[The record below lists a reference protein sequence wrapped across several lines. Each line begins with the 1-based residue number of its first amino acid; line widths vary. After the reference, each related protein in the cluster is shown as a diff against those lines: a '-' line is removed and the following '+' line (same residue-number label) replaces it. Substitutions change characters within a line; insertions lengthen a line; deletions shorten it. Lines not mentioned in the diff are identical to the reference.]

1 MFSLAGKVALV
12 TGAARGLGRA
22 DCLALAEAGARI
34 VAVDVNETGAENTAE
49 QARAFGQDALALKV
63 DIRDRDKV
71 AQMVQTI
78 KDELHAT
85 PDIVVNNAATLD
97 NVAQL
102 GDMKDELWDRDLAVN
117 LTGAYNVTKALW
129 SSLVEKQ
136 WGRII
141 SMASVAGTMGGFG
154 QASYS
159 ATKAGLIGFTRT
171 LALEGARYNITAN
184 AIVPGVIG
192 TEGFGKLPDKMKD
205 RMRARVAMRK
215 EGEPRDIATLVVFLA
230 SPEAKYITGAAVP
243 VTGGLHLFTF

>member
-1 MFSLAGKVALV
+1 MFSLEGKVALV
-12 TGAARGLGRA
+12 TGGARGLGRA

-34 VAVDVNETGAENTAE
+34 VVVDVNEMGAENTAE
-49 QARAFGQDALALKV
+49 QARAFGHDALGLKV
-63 DIRDRDKV
+63 DIRDRDQV
-71 AQMVQTI
+71 AKMLNAI
-78 KDELHAT
+78 KEEMKAT

-102 GDMKDELWDRDLAVN
+102 GDMKDELWDRDVAVN
-117 LTGAYNVTKALW
+117 LTGAYNVTKAVWPELIA
-129 SSLVEKQ
+129 KQ

-154 QASYS
+154 QASYAS
-159 ATKAGLIGFTRT
+159 TKAALIGFTRS

-184 AIVPGVIG
+184 AIVPGIIG
-192 TEGFGKLPDKMKD
+192 TEGFAKIPDTMKE

>member
-1 MFSLAGKVALV
+1 MFSLTGKIALV
-12 TGAARGLGRA
+12 TGGARGLGRA

-34 VAVDVNETGAENTAE
+34 VAADVNETGAENTAE
-49 QARAFGQDALALKV
+49 QARAFGVDAMALKV
-63 DIRDRDKV
+63 DVRDRADV
-71 AQMVQTI
+71 AKMMRSI
-78 KDELHAT
+78 KQELGSA

-102 GDMKDELWDRDLAVN
+102 GDMQDELWDRDVAVN
-117 LTGAYNVTKALW
+117 LTGAYNVTKAAWPELAA
-129 SSLVEKQ
+129 KG
-136 WGRII
+136 WGRVI

-154 QASYS
+154 QASYAS
-159 ATKAGLIGFTRT
+159 TKAALIGFTRT

-184 AIVPGVIG
+184 AIVPGIIG
-192 TEGFGKLPDKMKD
+192 TEGFAKVPDKLKD

-230 SPEAKYITGAAVP
+230 SAEAKYITGAAIP

>member
-1 MFSLAGKVALV
+1 MFSLEGKVALV
-12 TGAARGLGRA
+12 TGGARGLGRA

-49 QARAFGQDALALKV
+49 KARAFGHDALALKV
-63 DIRDRDKV
+63 DIRDREQV
-71 AQMVQTI
+71 AKMIKTI
-78 KDELHAT
+78 REEFGAA
-85 PDIVVNNAATLD
+85 PDILVNNAATLD

-102 GDMKDELWDRDLAVN
+102 QDMKDELWDRDVSVN

-129 SSLVEKQ
+129 RELIAKK

-159 ATKAGLIGFTRT
+159 STKAALIGFTRT
-171 LALEGARYNITAN
+171 LALEGARHGITAN
-184 AIVPGVIG
+184 AIVPGIIG
-192 TEGFGKLPDKMKD
+192 TEAFSKIPDAMRE
-205 RMRARVAMRK
+205 RMRARVAMRQ

-230 SPEAKYITGAAVP
+230 SPEAKYITGAAIP